1 MPGLKSQ
8 SVAQAGVSYDLK
20 FVKFF
25 GQYMYTYNDQQI
37 TSWHVNTAQGGVTV
51 PVGPGTV
58 MASYAYSRDGGG
70 LDQTR
75 QTASVGYDYPLSK
88 RTDVYAAY
96 MYDKIT
102 SQSSGNTYGVGL
114 RAKF

>member
-1 MPGLKSQ
+1 M
-8 SVAQAGVSYDLK
+8 
-20 FVKFF
+20 
-25 GQYMYTYNDQQI
+25 
-37 TSWHVNTAQGGVTV
+37 NTAQGGVTV
-51 PVGPGTV
+51 PVGPGSV

-75 QTASVGYDYPLSK
+75 QTAAVGYDYPLSK
-88 RTDVYAAY
+88 RTDIYAAY